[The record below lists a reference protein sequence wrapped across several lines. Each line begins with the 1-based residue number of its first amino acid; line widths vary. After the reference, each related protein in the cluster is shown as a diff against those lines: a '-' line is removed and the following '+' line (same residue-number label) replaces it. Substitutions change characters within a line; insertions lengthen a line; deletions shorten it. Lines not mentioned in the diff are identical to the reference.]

1 MELVTNK
8 HVNGWDDPRLLTIN
22 GLRRHGYTREAINN
36 FCDSVSVT
44 RRGNEM
50 VINFQF
56 LEYCVR

>member
-50 VINFQF
+50 VINF
-56 LEYCVR
+56 